1 MPGGFG
7 EQIEDY
13 EVLNLLGK
21 GGFASVYRAKCLRN
35 GMEVAIKMIDKKSM
49 QAAGMLDRVSQE
61 VTIHSRLKHP
71 AILEVYTVFENN
83 NYVYMILELCH
94 NGELQHYLKMQD
106 SHVLSEQEAGSIIAQ
121 VVQGLLFLHSHLI
134 LHRDISLSNLLL
146 TKNMQVKIADFGL
159 ATQLKRPDEKHLTMC
174 GTPNYI
180 SPEVATR
187 SSHGLAADVW
197 SLGCM
202 LYTLLVGKPP
212 FDTDAVK
219 STLTRVAMADYIM
232 PANLSNNAK
241 DLIDKL
247 LKKNPK
253 ERIHLKD
260 IPHHP
265 FITSLKTNKRCSISE
280 KQEKVGKVR
289 ELLGEGMIDSGVGKT
304 LSSYSQTRIR
314 SHSEEC
320 ICTTPMMS
328 SGFGPINASAISA
341 RSKAISEPITKLHS
355 LQKRQLMDH
364 FPKIDPVFYEMSP
377 PQSSR
382 ILSRNVQH
390 SDCESC
396 CESRKQKTVEKQ
408 KRKKKSNEHLW
419 NGEGNEE
426 IAKLQVP
433 PLSTERLQPTR
444 HKAKTAILTIL
455 ENGEVCIELI
465 KRRNGVE
472 KINEVCRI
480 SGDGLRVIL
489 YKPASLLDIGS
500 QPPPLPSYGAD
511 SIYSYENLPSRHHKK
526 YIYASRF
533 VKLVRAKTPKVTLYT
548 QHAKCFFMENGPH
561 PDCEVHFYNGI
572 KVTCVDGAVKIT
584 EGSNTYIEGEF
595 PTHLDEFYEHYSD
608 SYKRCLILESAL
620 QSLES
625 ATGHSNFP
633 IIIGRRPCSALND
646 TPCLQ
651 GKENVFHTTNSTQ
664 MPSFDAMYSV
674 GSTITS
680 RSRKM
685 NSVHSKNCDIVKKVT
700 VPGIGIAMELPS
712 GDIKID
718 YKDGSSLTVITQ
730 DYGGGIRYEASNGNI
745 FKYSQKC
752 QQNLEVPYMIKEKLR
767 HVETVIKHLAPRKH
781 TNLR

>member
-21 GGFASVYRAKCLRN
+21 GGFASVYKAKCLCN

-49 QAAGMLDRVSQE
+49 QAAGMLDRVFQE

-71 AILEVYTVFENN
+71 AILEVYTVFEDN

-94 NGELQHYLKMQD
+94 NGELQNYLKKQKT
-106 SHVLSEQEAGSIIAQ
+106 HTLSEQEAGSIIAQ

-202 LYTLLVGKPP
+202 LYTLVVGKPP

-219 STLTRVAMADYIM
+219 STLTRVAMADYDM
-232 PANLSNNAK
+232 PTNLSNNVK

-253 ERIHLKD
+253 ERINLKD

-265 FITSLKTNKRCSISE
+265 FITSLKTNKTSNISDI
-280 KQEKVGKVR
+280 QDKVGQVR
-289 ELLGEGMIDSGVGKT
+289 ELLGECMIDSGVGKT
-304 LSSYSQTRIR
+304 LSSYSQARIR
-314 SHSEEC
+314 SHSEERL
-320 ICTTPMMS
+320 CTTPMLS
-328 SGFGPINASAISA
+328 SGFGPFSASAISA
-341 RSKAISEPITKLHS
+341 KSKATSEPITKMRS
-355 LQKRQLMDH
+355 LQKRQLMDQ
-364 FPKIDPVFYEMSP
+364 FPKIDSVFYDMSP

-382 ILSRNVQH
+382 ILSQNVQH

-396 CESRKQKTVEKQ
+396 CESRRQKVVEKQ
-408 KRKKKSNEHLW
+408 RRKKKSSEHLC

-426 IAKLQVP
+426 VAKLQVP
-433 PLSTERLQPTR
+433 RLSTERLQPTR
-444 HKAKTAILTIL
+444 HKSKTAILTIL
-455 ENGEVCIELI
+455 ENGEVCIEFI

-472 KINEVCRI
+472 KIDEVCRI

-489 YKPASLLDIGS
+489 YKPSSPLEIGS
-500 QPPPLPSYGAD
+500 QPPPLPSHGAD
-511 SIYSYENLPSRHHKK
+511 SIYSYENLPLRHHKK

-533 VKLVRAKTPKVTLYT
+533 VQLVRGKTPKITLYT
-548 QHAKCFFMENGPH
+548 QHAKCLFMENGPH
-561 PDCEVHFYNGI
+561 PDCEVHFYNGV
-572 KVTCVDGAVKIT
+572 KVTFVNGTVKIT
-584 EGSNTYIEGEF
+584 EGGNTYVEGEF
-595 PTHLDEFYEHYSD
+595 PTHLDEFYEHYSN

-625 ATGHSNFP
+625 ATGHPNFP

-646 TPCLQ
+646 RPCLQ
-651 GKENVFHTTNSTQ
+651 GKENVSHTTNSIPI

-685 NSVHSKNCDIVKKVT
+685 NSVHSTNCDIEKVT

-730 DYGGGIRYEASNGNI
+730 NCGGGIS
-745 FKYSQKC
+745 
-752 QQNLEVPYMIKEKLR
+752 R
-767 HVETVIKHLAPRKH
+767 HIARGGHISFLYRWLPKIETKDDDLSEF
-781 TNLR
+781 